1 MSASFSPFLYL
12 PKHIDMPAGFAVGV
26 VVIVRAEPVDEIAF
40 GDHVLL
46 QQRQRLQLPHA
57 NPLADGAAV
66 IACEVHGGGHIHHIR
81 QRGQLALIVAPE
93 LLLVLGA
100 RRMDADFIGPN
111 HFASVFVPVLRRY
124 VFFRVDLT
132 VVHKS
137 DHIALFDSVAA
148 GFLTGAGVRNQV
160 ELEKIERRLLA
171 DVAGDP
177 HLLLVHNLRVFFEF
191 LGVVFHN
198 EDSFL
203 CFGPKGRFV

>member
-1 MSASFSPFLYL
+1 
-12 PKHIDMPAGFAVGV
+12 MPAGFAVGV

-66 IACEVHGGGHIHHIR
+66 IACKVHGGGHIHHIW

-100 RRMDADFIGPN
+100 RRLDANFIGPN
-111 HFASVFVPVLRRY
+111 YFASVFVPVLRRY

-137 DHIALFDSVAA
+137 DHIALFDGVAA
-148 GFLTGAGVRNQV
+148 GFLAGAGVR
-160 ELEKIERRLLA
+160 
-171 DVAGDP
+171 D
-177 HLLLVHNLRVFFEF
+177 
-191 LGVVFHN
+191 
-198 EDSFL
+198 
-203 CFGPKGRFV
+203 